1 MYYKSPRRRD
11 IYISFFSGASYTL
24 LFGSTRHRKCH
35 RSHLMAER
43 RTPQSV
49 QCGSGQCLPFFPGS
63 RLLEESLKLPLPNTG
78 AQKKEKQ
85 RVSALPGSPVL
96 QPLMLSGTPGVG
108 SESSEAKLAQTD
120 MLVWALFNW
129 LKRIKSFLALYLIT
143 KQVHA
148 FILKRKFKQYP
159 RVYNKAWKLSFSSSQ
174 PLTCRFLIE
183 FGVPG
188 LVGENAGL
196 EWEWVG
202 PDQSFATG

>member
-24 LFGSTRHRKCH
+24 LFGSARHRKCH

-49 QCGSGQCLPFFPGS
+49 QCGSPVSAFLS
-63 RLLEESLKLPLPNTG
+63 RLQASGRDSLKLPIPNTG
-78 AQKKEKQ
+78 AQQKEKQ

-108 SESSEAKLAQTD
+108 WESSEAKLAQKD
-120 MLVWALFNW
+120 MLVWALINR
-129 LKRIKSFLALYLIT
+129 LKRIKSFLALCLIT

-159 RVYNKAWKLSFSSSQ
+159 RVYNKTWKFSFSSSQ
-174 PLTCRFLIE
+174 PLTWRFLIE

-202 PDQSFATG
+202 PDRSFATS